1 MKTIVNTLVAAAF
14 FVASTGAFAQE
25 AGSDMPAAQGS
36 SGSVQPI
43 PYVPAY
49 TGPSAVP
56 TMTVAQALARA
67 RDDEYVTLRG
77 KIVQY
82 LGDENYMFADSTGS
96 IHVEIDRKKFPHG
109 QQVGADTP
117 VEITGEFDREYVGHS
132 KIDVSTL
139 RIVGR

>member
-1 MKTIVNTLVAAAF
+1 MKTIVKTLATATF
-14 FVASTGAFAQE
+14 FAASTGAFAQG
-25 AGSDMPAAQGS
+25 AGDNMPAAQGS
-36 SGSVQPI
+36 GGGVQPI

-82 LGDENYMFADSTGS
+82 LGNENYMFADSTGS
-96 IHVEIDRKKFPHG
+96 IHVDIDRKKFPPG
-109 QQVGADTP
+109 QQVGADTL
-117 VEITGEFDREYVGHS
+117 VEITGEFDREYIGHS